1 MSSTDCEQA
10 LAGDQTPEHP
20 ASPPPP
26 GFGRY
31 FRELCLYRGL
41 LLMWSAREIKVRYKQ
56 SVLGAAWAV
65 LQPLALMIVFSCVF
79 SYFTRVPTEGV
90 PYPLFSYT
98 ALLPWT
104 FLANSVSFAAPSMIN
119 NVNLVCKV
127 YFPREILPIG
137 TVAAA
142 FADFLVASSVFSLM
156 LLYYGVRLT
165 AFVFWLPLL
174 VAIQMALTMGTVFFL
189 SALSVKYRDIR
200 FVVPLGL
207 QIWMF
212 ASPVIYPA
220 SVVPARLQDIY
231 LLNPMAALIEA
242 YRAVIIH
249 GRAPEWQ
256 PVALCAVI
264 SAVVLAAGYH
274 YFKRSESSFA
284 DLI

>member
-1 MSSTDCEQA
+1 MSSIDCERI
-10 LAGDQTPEHP
+10 LSGERP
-20 ASPPPP
+20 AEPAAAPPRQ
-26 GFGRY
+26 GFARH
-31 FRELCLYRGL
+31 FRELWLYRGL
-41 LLMWSAREIKVRYKQ
+41 LLMWSAREIKIRYKQ

-65 LQPLALMIVFSCVF
+65 LQPLTLMVVFSCVF
-79 SYFTRVPTEGV
+79 SYFTRVPTDGV

-104 FLANSVSFAAPSMIN
+104 FLANSVGFAAPSMIN

-127 YFPREILPIG
+127 YFPREILPAG

-156 LLYYGVRLT
+156 LLYYGVRVT
-165 AFVFWLPLL
+165 ASILWLPLL
-174 VAIQMALTMGTVFFL
+174 VAIQIALTLGTVFFL

-212 ASPVIYPA
+212 ASPIIYPA
-220 SVVPARLQDIY
+220 SIVPARFEAVY
-231 LLNPMAALIEA
+231 LLNPMAGLIEG
-242 YRAVIIH
+242 YRAIVIH
-249 GRAPEWQ
+249 GRPPDWQ
-256 PVALCAVI
+256 ALAVCAAVSVVAMV
-264 SAVVLAAGYH
+264 AGYF
-274 YFKRSESSFA
+274 YFKRAESSFA

>member
-1 MSSTDCEQA
+1 
-10 LAGDQTPEHP
+10 
-20 ASPPPP
+20 
-26 GFGRY
+26 
-31 FRELCLYRGL
+31 
-41 LLMWSAREIKVRYKQ
+41 
-56 SVLGAAWAV
+56 
-65 LQPLALMIVFSCVF
+65 
-79 SYFTRVPTEGV
+79 
-90 PYPLFSYT
+90 
-98 ALLPWT
+98 
-104 FLANSVSFAAPSMIN
+104 MIN